1 MDVGCAAFLLC
12 AVALIA
18 PWTGAAGSLEY
29 VLGAWWLVL
38 VASRCLLARVGA
50 ALGCAVLGDA
60 AAVRVG
66 RCAVG
71 LLGGF
76 ALTDL
81 RLRLPAGPHVHW
93 RVEVS
98 SIELS
103 APLSAV
109 CSKKHNGVKLKVG
122 YVQATLC
129 LRSGWSAAQ
138 PPPSGANG
146 AAAAALAVPAEEAP
160 PAPAAA
166 GRGLSRVKKLLLRLI
181 EVEIDTVSVEV
192 TGCRTAESAT
202 ERLSLVLPGIRIYTE
217 RSEDE
222 GESRTVDLCV
232 QSRHTISLFCDSAGE
247 LPPHRALKMGS
258 CSARARMA
266 RSGALVSC
274 KVEVAEPIEVRVN
287 AAVLM
292 TALQLADFAKSQ
304 RSSEVKSQPAAEAT
318 ALPLEVSAGRI
329 SASAHLGGQTVSVSA
344 VGLTVRPDAASDLQ
358 QLLIIM
364 NGHRVVDLGD
374 HITYEQDAA
383 TNTVS
388 VRVAKTWMDF
398 PVSFYI
404 KMKILE

>member
-1 MDVGCAAFLLC
+1 MTVNEKSNLLSHRSS
-12 AVALIA
+12 ALVFSCCKNQSCERWFSA
-18 PWTGAAGSLEY
+18 HKEPRAKTT
-29 VLGAWWLVL
+29 
-38 VASRCLLARVGA
+38 RN
-50 ALGCAVLGDA
+50 
-60 AAVRVG
+60 
-66 RCAVG
+66 
-71 LLGGF
+71 
-76 ALTDL
+76 TK
-81 RLRLPAGPHVHW
+81 PT
-93 RVEVS
+93 
-98 SIELS
+98 
-103 APLSAV
+103 APLAFP
-109 CSKKHNGVKLKVG
+109 HTG
-122 YVQATLC
+122 
-129 LRSGWSAAQ
+129 

-202 ERLSLVLPGIRIYTE
+202 ERLSLVLPGIRTYTE

-287 AAVLM
+287 AAVLT

-329 SASAHLGGQTVSVSA
+329 SASAHLGGQTEYVPVVSLV
-344 VGLTVRPDAASDLQ
+344 
-358 QLLIIM
+358 
-364 NGHRVVDLGD
+364 
-374 HITYEQDAA
+374 
-383 TNTVS
+383 
-388 VRVAKTWMDF
+388 
-398 PVSFYI
+398 
-404 KMKILE
+404 ILSS